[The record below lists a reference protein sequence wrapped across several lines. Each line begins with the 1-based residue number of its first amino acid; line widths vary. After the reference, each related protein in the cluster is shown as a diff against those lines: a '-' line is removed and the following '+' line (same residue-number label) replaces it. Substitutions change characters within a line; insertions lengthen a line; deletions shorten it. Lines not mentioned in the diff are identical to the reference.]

1 MTKFKIQI
9 VRRNGIWTT
18 LPDTAFSERSRA
30 VAYADKYFAR
40 RYRII
45 EVAA

>member
-9 VRRNGIWTT
+9 VRRNGVWAT
-18 LPDTAFSERSRA
+18 LPDTEFSDRARA

-40 RYRII
+40 RYRIV
-45 EVAA
+45 EVA